1 MKNSI
6 TFLLII
12 FIFSVVDLQAQNSD
26 SLVVKPPLMKSK
38 SQIFIA
44 EIKTDEGVKKGI
56 LYDANEQEV
65 IILDSAYQKMAI
77 QVSGIKSIVLRRSNA
92 LWFGF
97 RTGFVV
103 TEIPVTLLAFALVA
117 DSVPG
122 WGLAIFVVGSGFAL
136 FVGGTFL
143 LLSAIPS
150 MSIRVDTPQDYI
162 EKLNPL
168 HRLSQ
173 VYLIKKNAPKLRMK
187 T

>member
-12 FIFSVVDLQAQNSD
+12 FIFSFVDTQAQKND
-26 SLVVKPPLMKSK
+26 SLVKPPLMKSK

-97 RTGFVV
+97 RTVFLS
-103 TEIPVTLLAFALVA
+103 TEAFTLLLTLAASKYALSVFAT
-117 DSVPG
+117 G
-122 WGLAIFVVGSGFAL
+122 TIFAL
-136 FVGGTFL
+136 FAGGTFL

-168 HRLSQ
+168 HRHSQ
-173 VYLIKKNAPKLRMK
+173 VYLIKQKDPKLRMK